1 MPRLHVTN
9 GDLAAE
15 RIAAL
20 VPPEPVLPWRDMLH
34 DGPVP
39 DGFGLEELSEA
50 RARYL
55 AERYRLD
62 PERTR
67 GDFQSRDRRLREALA
82 QGAELVLW
90 FEHDLYDQLQLV
102 QLLELVGREALPAGR
117 MRLAQADA
125 FLTELEPAAL
135 EELGTASAPV
145 RQEQIEL
152 AAAAWAAF
160 RAPTPE
166 GLVRFRETTDTAA
179 LPWLAPAVARLLEEL
194 PTDYPGLS
202 ATERYILEELGP
214 GPLPA
219 GELYARCRAR
229 ERIPF
234 LGDWPFFAVLDE
246 LAAEPLPLVAGPP
259 LGGFPFEG
267 GEASRGAYLATEA
280 RITHDGELVREG
292 RLDRAAAK
300 PLDRWLGG
308 THLTNDDLWRWEP
321 ATATLQRG

>member
-9 GDLAAE
+9 GDAAAA
-15 RIAAL
+15 RITAL
-20 VPPEPVLPWRDMLH
+20 VAPEPVLPWRDTLH

-39 DGFGLEELSEA
+39 DGLGLEELSAA

-62 PERTR
+62 PERTQGEFR
-67 GDFQSRDRRLREALA
+67 SRDRRLRDALG
-82 QGAELVLW
+82 QGVELVLW
-90 FEHDLYDQLQLV
+90 FEHDLHDQLQLI
-102 QLLELVGREALPAGR
+102 QLLDLLGREASLPDER
-117 MRLAQADA
+117 VRLAQADT
-125 FLTELEPAAL
+125 FLTELEPVAL
-135 EELGTASAPV
+135 GELGSRAAPV
-145 RQEQIEL
+145 RPDQLEL

-166 GLVRFRETTDTAA
+166 GLARLSEADTAA
-179 LPWLAPAVARLLEEL
+179 LPWLAPAIARLLEEL

-219 GELYARCRAR
+219 GELHARYRAR

-234 LGDWPFFAVLDE
+234 LGDWPFFAALDE

-267 GEASRGAYLATEA
+267 GEASRAAYLGTEV
-280 RITHDGELVREG
+280 RITHDGGLVREG
-292 RLDRAAAK
+292 RLDRTAAK

-308 THLTNDDLWRWEP
+308 THLTNDDFWRWEP
-321 ATATLQRG
+321 ATATLRRG

>member
-9 GDLAAE
+9 GDAAAE

-20 VPPEPVLPWRDMLH
+20 VTPEPVLPWRDMLH

-39 DGFGLEELSEA
+39 DGFELEELSAA

-62 PERTR
+62 PERTQR
-67 GDFQSRDRRLREALA
+67 EFQNRDRQLREALA

-102 QLLELVGREALPAGR
+102 QLLDLIGQEAVPAGR
-117 MRLAQADA
+117 VRLAQADA
-125 FLTELEPAAL
+125 FLKDLKPAAL
-135 EELGTASAPV
+135 KELGTLAAPV
-145 RQEQIEL
+145 RQDQIEL
-152 AAAAWAAF
+152 ATATWSAF

-166 GLVRFRETTDTAA
+166 GLARLGETDTAA
-179 LPWLAPAVARLLEEL
+179 LPWLAPALGRLLEEL

-219 GELYARCRAR
+219 DELHARCRGR

-267 GEASRGAYLATEA
+267 GEASRSAYLATEV
-280 RITHDGELVREG
+280 RITHNGELVREG
-292 RLDRAAAK
+292 RLDRTAAK

-308 THLTNDDLWRWEP
+308 THLTNDDFWRWEP
-321 ATATLQRG
+321 ATATLRRG